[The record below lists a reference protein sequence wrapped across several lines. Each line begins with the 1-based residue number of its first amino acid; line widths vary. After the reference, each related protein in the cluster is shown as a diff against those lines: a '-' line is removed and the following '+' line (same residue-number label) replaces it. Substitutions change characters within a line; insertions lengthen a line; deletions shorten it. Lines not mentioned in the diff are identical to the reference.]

1 MKEEVFKIHRYSVGH
16 RIDRQLLLSLEDIFT
31 HYNENF
37 KIKIIAKC
45 TNSIKCTFCSIKEC
59 FEYFERKSY
68 RMEKKPISMY
78 RI

>member
-45 TNSIKCTFCSIKEC
+45 TNVNG
-59 FEYFERKSY
+59 R
-68 RMEKKPISMY
+68 
-78 RI
+78 